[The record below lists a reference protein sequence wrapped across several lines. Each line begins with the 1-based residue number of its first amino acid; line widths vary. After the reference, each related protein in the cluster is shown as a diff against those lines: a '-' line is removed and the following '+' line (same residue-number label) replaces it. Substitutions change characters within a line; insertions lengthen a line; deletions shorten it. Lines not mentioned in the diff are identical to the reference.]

1 MKSKQTLQNRRP
13 AFTLVELLIV
23 ILIVS
28 VLALLAFSV
37 GRRTLEASRRTVSMG
52 NLRQLGI
59 GFITY
64 SSDNL
69 GYLPLARRTGTSGYW
84 PEILWPYLGK
94 AEIYLRPGSVDK
106 PLTPANP
113 NGYFDLPGSYA
124 KTPEDLPIRW
134 NVTINGGAPNL
145 PFSEDPN
152 NNTMFA
158 RGYSRR
164 LDSIKEPGRLVFLG
178 EGTAWWLNS
187 EAKKGSSRLFRW
199 SNGTTNILFADG
211 SVRPLNPNTELTN
224 QNFIVNP

>member
-1 MKSKQTLQNRRP
+1 MNTRQTLQRRRP

-23 ILIVS
+23 ILIIA
-28 VLALLAFSV
+28 VLAVLAFSV
-37 GRRTLEASRRTVSMG
+37 GRRTLDASHRTVSMG

-59 GFITY
+59 GFVTY

-113 NGYFDLPGSYA
+113 NGYFDLPAGSA
-124 KTPEDLPIRW
+124 KTPENLPIRW
-134 NVTINGGAPNL
+134 NIVINGGSPNL

-152 NNTMFA
+152 NNQMFA

-164 LDSIKEPGRLVFLG
+164 LDSITQPERLVLLG

-187 EAKKGSSRLFRW
+187 EAKKGSSRLYRW
-199 SNGTTNILFADG
+199 GNGTTNILFADG
-211 SVRPLNPNTELTN
+211 SCRPLNPDTELTD
-224 QNFIVNP
+224 QNFTVNP